1 MSQENVE
8 VAYRFLEAF
17 NLGLDEFVACF
28 TEDAVCVTTPEWPE
42 AGTYRG
48 KVAVRG
54 LWAPIFAAQ
63 EQHAELDEVTV
74 LDEHRVLSK
83 YRLRSRGASSGAAM
97 TTPVYS
103 IATIRERL
111 ISRVEY
117 FMRYEEALEA
127 AGLTEGDV

>member
-1 MSQENVE
+1 MGRFVLVSYPAF
-8 VAYRFLEAF
+8 AY
-17 NLGLDEFVACF
+17 
-28 TEDAVCVTTPEWPE
+28 
-42 AGTYRG
+42 
-48 KVAVRG
+48 
-54 LWAPIFAAQ
+54 IS
-63 EQHAELDEVTV
+63 
-74 LDEHRVLSK
+74 EHRVLSK

-127 AGLTEGDV
+127 AGLSEQDAHADS